1 METWNAVIDVSNV
14 CWSPYLPPE
23 DRHRPR
29 LRRLHLVMTAWR
41 ELHGDDVQF
50 RLVADDSL
58 WRAFDADDL
67 REFRR
72 LIHDGELVTR
82 AVADPLILELAR
94 DENLHVISR
103 DHYIDHRA
111 AHPWIEISPD
121 RFHCWRLVGDQVV
134 IEPLGIVAHS
144 AQTVSVA
151 IEIKDLKRVTRLD
164 SKNARHRK
172 ILGTRWRCPN
182 VRCSEASQWQDQLLT
197 WPAVTAEG
205 TALCPSCA
213 STLTGLGPRDPLYE
227 VVAADR
233 ASGGE
238 IMRFPLEAGI
248 PLIIGRGAGLKGV
261 DLSARQTP
269 FRDAVMHVSR
279 RHLLLRIEHVNTSR
293 RIVAV
298 DLGSRNG
305 TQIERWEQ
313 KEFLAAKAIAADK
326 DVYLGSKDR
335 LVLGD
340 AVNLRLSG
348 KHYMPAGGV
357 AEPTSLEVPY
367 WSGTDDPAGVDDL
380 GSGADGGGRTVIM
393 KQIHGATPPD
403 GRPAGG
409 TPPDGRP
416 PDGVPRP
423 PQSYLLKYQ
432 YSGRNVPSGLNVTPL
447 RSLLTACTW

>member
-1 METWNAVIDVSNV
+1 MGTWDAIIDVSNV

-23 DRHRPR
+23 DRHRPH
-29 LRRLHLVMTAWR
+29 LRRLDLVMSAWR

-58 WRAFDADDL
+58 WRAFDAEDL

-72 LIHDGELVTR
+72 LIQDGKLVTR
-82 AVADPLILELAR
+82 SVADPLILKLAR
-94 DENLHVISR
+94 DDNLHVITR

-121 RFHCWRLVGDQVV
+121 RFHCWSMAGDQVV

-182 VRCSEASQWQDQLLT
+182 IRCAEASQWQDQLLT
-197 WPAVTAEG
+197 WPAVTAES

-213 STLTGLGPRDPLYE
+213 STLTDLGPRDPLYE

-305 TQIERWEQ
+305 TQVERWEQ
-313 KEFLAAKAIAADK
+313 KAFLTAKVIAPDK
-326 DVYLGSKDR
+326 DIYLGSKDR

-348 KHYMPAGGV
+348 KHYMPAGGTT
-357 AEPTSLEVPY
+357 EPTSLEVPY
-367 WSGTDDPAGVDDL
+367 WAGTDDSAAADDRP
-380 GSGADGGGRTVIM
+380 GDADDAGRTVIID
-393 KQIHGATPPD
+393 QI
-403 GRPAGG
+403 RGG
-409 TPPDGRP
+409 TPLGGTPAADAP
-416 PDGVPRP
+416 P
-423 PQSYLLKYQ
+423 
-432 YSGRNVPSGLNVTPL
+432 T
-447 RSLLTACTW
+447 